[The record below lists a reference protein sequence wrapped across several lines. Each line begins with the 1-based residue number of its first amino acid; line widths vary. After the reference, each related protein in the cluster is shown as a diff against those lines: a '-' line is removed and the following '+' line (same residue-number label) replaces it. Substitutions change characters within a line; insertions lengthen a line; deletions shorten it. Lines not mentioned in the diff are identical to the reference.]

1 MLSQRLWRGSGILG
15 PSMAC
20 LLIAQAMG
28 LVSCISTTGTSDQ
41 SKLTRAIGG
50 DVTSYAI
57 TSTRVSPQST
67 PVSPAWALTEMPASR
82 DWQTRWLRGI
92 PCSPPCWE
100 GVTPGQ
106 TSALDAVAIL
116 RASPVISNAK
126 LYDSG
131 SHYYGSIDWDWTS
144 DGQGGGLYFDI
155 RGPLHAVIRIE
166 PRYPTSIWLTDVIQ
180 AYGEPSHIVALRR
193 DNVEARE
200 TGRDIY
206 DLQLV
211 YFSRGFELD
220 EGTSYSKPTLR
231 DSQYFANLLLFA
243 PTAEG
248 FFQATG
254 IPSEFLVPWQ
264 GFKDFQFY
272 CVDQRT
278 LEPCK

>member
-1 MLSQRLWRGSGILG
+1 MRRRPYALALLSSL
-15 PSMAC
+15 
-20 LLIAQAMG
+20 
-28 LVSCISTTGTSDQ
+28 
-41 SKLTRAIGG
+41 
-50 DVTSYAI
+50 
-57 TSTRVSPQST
+57 
-67 PVSPAWALTEMPASR
+67 
-82 DWQTRWLRGI
+82 
-92 PCSPPCWE
+92 
-100 GVTPGQ
+100 
-106 TSALDAVAIL
+106 
-116 RASPVISNAK
+116 K
-126 LYDSG
+126 LYGPG
-131 SHYYGSIDWDWTS
+131 SYYDGFIDWDWAS
-144 DGQGGGLYFDI
+144 NGQGGSLYYDMH
-155 RGPLHAVIRIE
+155 GPMQTVIRIE
-166 PRYPTSIWLTDVIQ
+166 PRYPTSFRLTDVIR
-180 AYGEPSHIVALRR
+180 AYGEPTHIVALRR

-211 YFSRGFELD
+211 YFSLGFELD

-231 DSQYFANLLLFA
+231 NSQYFANLLLFA